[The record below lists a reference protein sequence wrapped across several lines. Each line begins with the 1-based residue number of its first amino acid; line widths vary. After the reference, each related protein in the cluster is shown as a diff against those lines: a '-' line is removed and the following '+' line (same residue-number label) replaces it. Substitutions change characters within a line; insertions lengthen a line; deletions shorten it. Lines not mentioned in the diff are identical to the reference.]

1 MADMII
7 SNQSLLPPGGPLK
20 TGGAAG
26 SNPADGGFKSV
37 LKGAIED
44 VNRLQ
49 FQADDAVAKLQAN
62 KGSMHEALIAME
74 KASLSFQTMVQV
86 RNKIVEAYQEVMRMQ
101 V

>member
-1 MADMII
+1 MSDMII
-7 SNQSLLPPGGPLK
+7 GTRPVQMPGTPVQAG
-20 TGGAAG
+20 TGAA
-26 SNPADGGFKSV
+26 AAEGGFQSI
-37 LKGAIED
+37 LKDAIAD
-44 VNRLQ
+44 VHTLQ
-49 FQADDAVAKLQAN
+49 TQADQAIVNLQAN

>member
-1 MADMII
+1 MSDMII
-7 SNQSLLPPGGPLK
+7 RNQPIQVPGSALQP
-20 TGGAAG
+20 GAGAG
-26 SNPADGGFKSV
+26 AADGGFKAV
-37 LKGAIED
+37 LKNALED
-44 VNRLQ
+44 INTLQ
-49 FQADDAVAKLQAN
+49 SQADDAVAKLQTN